1 MKDLTDPTNRDTVP
15 AMLTPGETVVNKEA
29 SMMFGQQ
36 LQAMNN
42 AGLQKRAVGNAMVY
56 ANDGKYIL
64 SDADKDQLIRMSIAE
79 AGGESNEGIAGV
91 IYTAL
96 NRQAKN
102 NSRFGGD
109 DISKIIHKHNN
120 KGVYQF
126 SSANPKSPVYYW
138 FKDNQVVDTP
148 EYEKSKAILE
158 SILEG
163 KMKDPS
169 RGAIYFLNPD
179 KVRGSREDGTLPK
192 WWRDDAVHQVPIG
205 SHTFALS
212 REFDGEIHPDDMVK
226 ESIRP
231 MKRPESIRPMSREY
245 IENSSLNVPN
255 MEGIPM
261 YANTGAS
268 SLQTLIQS
276 LMKNNQSGGIPKH
289 QVNQGIKNDQELLY
303 GSSQS
308 RSNILGGPGDPYG
321 RQLQRYPSINEVNVH
336 GFPHDPYSRLDPIEV
351 TMPKEEKDLFE
362 FYHGSKDPQSNIESL
377 AEVPLQKIIDQ
388 NTNTISEMPGG
399 IPTTAVTE
407 VGTDSGLGAI
417 PRDDI
422 TSRQPTWLSE
432 NFPRL
437 DSLFKSAAQPIEIP
451 EVLGGG
457 DALGISQMVAPANTE
472 LLSDMQN
479 PYLHPESERYI
490 DPTKQSP
497 FELHR
502 KPGESVMSSKDFL
515 TAEEK
520 NLSALMTKL
529 NNLPADKLEDIQ
541 KVSNQIE
548 ESKRKIL
555 EYENINIRN
564 AITGYG
570 ENKKVVDKALEER
583 QRLLD
588 SGKDENDPV
597 IKKIDQYIENVKGV
611 IPNVSDAFSTDNK
624 KRWSQAKNGPI
635 HGSAADMENRL
646 ENLAAKT
653 GNPNMPGAEPERE
666 DRFGPDPFGGAAA
679 TALSDMEEEKRKNP
693 SKFDKM
699 LKSAK
704 GVVGAAFDDL
714 FDAESLA
721 RAAMIYTA
729 YRLTG
734 ASGNQ
739 AIKAAGEDY
748 LTQVQY
754 VNKKEIW
761 DNHVKKLASYKVFT
775 PASLDLYARTQ
786 ATSDLVRYSDLTN
799 INRGTQTKEFWDK
812 QDPSGKAK
820 KYIAVDYKQNDTTG
834 WVTTMYNPKTKKME
848 EHIIDPTNS
857 RWTQF
862 ANEARDWKHP
872 DFVEFQTKKVN
883 SIKGIVSGEL
893 DRRRYEVAQGN
904 FISDSKSRKMV
915 SIFDVNRKIEA
926 ETLAKFAWTYNLPNE
941 AVMKIYQL
949 AVADAYEHA
958 ARTSGPN
965 KRIEAGIA
973 GSSID
978 SAYMNGAWIKL
989 NVGSDLLFQVEPEK
1003 QPTRDKAGTPAVYDK
1018 PENISNTLTKFQRF
1032 TADGGKPLFEKL
1044 YDKDLALFSQVL
1056 LKSIKDVETEVD
1068 QTAGADVL
1076 PDWNTWSKTFVTEEI
1091 REYQGSPT
1099 SSELANSIETWRD
1112 DWGNNEHAGKS
1123 EFLKFVEFYMYAI
1136 RTMYGQ

>member
-42 AGLQKRAVGNAMVY
+42 AGLQKRAAGNAMVY

-79 AGGESNEGIAGV
+79 AGGESDEGIAGV
-91 IYTAL
+91 MYTVL
-96 NRQAKN
+96 NRQKAGEKQW
-102 NSRFGGD
+102 GGNKIKD
-109 DISKIIHKHNN
+109 IIHKNKNN
-120 KGVYQF
+120 KRYQF
-126 SSANPKSPVYYW
+126 SSANPASSVYYW
-138 FKDNQVVDTP
+138 FKDDEVINTP
-148 EYEKSKAILE
+148 EYAKSKAILE
-158 SILEG
+158 GMLKGDITDPTDGGHYFLKPELDYYDSNNRLEG
-163 KMKDPS
+163 KGYPM
-169 RGAIYFLNPD
+169 A
-179 KVRGSREDGTLPK
+179 
-192 WWRDDAVHQVPIG
+192 WWQKTHGRKKIG
-205 SHTFALS
+205 SHVFA
-212 REFDGEIHPDDMVK
+212 RDDKVYGYENPNVYK
-226 ESIRP
+226 SIKP
-231 MKRPESIRPMSREY
+231 MKRPESIRPMAREY

-276 LMKNNQSGGIPKH
+276 LMKGNQSGGIPRH

-321 RQLQRYPSINEVNVH
+321 RQLQRYPSINEVDVH
-336 GFPHDPYSRLDPIEV
+336 GFPHDPYSRLDSIEV

-362 FYHGSKDPQSNIESL
+362 FYHGTRDSQNDSKGMN
-377 AEVPLQKIIDQ
+377 LQKIIDQ

-399 IPTTAVTE
+399 IPTTDVTE
-407 VGTDSGLGAI
+407 VGKDSALGPI

-432 NFPRL
+432 NFPGL
-437 DSLFKSAAQPIEIP
+437 NEYYKSITQPIEVP

-457 DALGISQMVAPANTE
+457 DALGIAQTVAPANTE

-490 DPTKQSP
+490 DPTTQSP

-515 TAEEK
+515 DAEEK
-520 NLSALMTKL
+520 NLSELMSKL
-529 NNLPADKLEDIQ
+529 NSLPADKLEDIQ
-541 KVSNQIE
+541 KVSNQID

-570 ENKKVVDKALEER
+570 ENKKVVDKALKER

-611 IPNVSDAFSTDNK
+611 IPNVSDAFSTDNRR
-624 KRWSQAKNGPI
+624 RWSQAKNGPI

-666 DRFGPDPFGGAAA
+666 DQFGPDPFGGAAA
-679 TALSDMEEEKRKNP
+679 TALSKMEEEKRKNP
-693 SKFDKM
+693 SKVDKM

-775 PASLDLYARTQ
+775 PASLELYARTQ
-786 ATSDLVRYSDLTN
+786 DTKDLVRYSDLNN
-799 INRGTQTKEFWDK
+799 INKGNETKEYWDMSVRGR
-812 QDPSGKAK
+812 PK
-820 KYIAVDYKQNDTTG
+820 KYIARSYTQGSSENKTTG
-834 WVTTMYNPKTKKME
+834 WVTTIDGKDV
-848 EHIIDPTNS
+848 IIDPTSSRWSDNS
-857 RWTQF
+857 RD
-862 ANEARDWKHP
+862 ARDWNHP
-872 DFVEFQTKKVN
+872 DFVTFNNQKQESFRNLVTDEINRQVYKEDYKVTVSGKDTKKERTKFLN
-883 SIKGIVSGEL
+883 L
-893 DRRRYEVAQGN
+893 NAAQ
-904 FISDSKSRKMV
+904 
-915 SIFDVNRKIEA
+915 EA
-926 ETLAKFAWTYNLPNE
+926 AKLAQFAWTYNLPDSTV
-941 AVMKIYQL
+941 AQIYQL
-949 AVADAYEHA
+949 AVAEAYAFKEKNSDAKITA
-958 ARTSGPN
+958 
-965 KRIEAGIA
+965 IA
-973 GSSID
+973 GSDVD
-978 SAYMNGAWIKL
+978 SAFMNSAWIKV
-989 NVGSDLLFQVEPEK
+989 NVGSDNLFMVDPGQDKKTFLKEK
-1003 QPTRDKAGTPAVYDK
+1003 KPPVYDT
-1018 PENISNTLTKFQRF
+1018 PENISNTIREFQTF
-1032 TADGGKPLFEKL
+1032 SIDNNYLFPQL
-1044 YDKDLALFSQVL
+1044 YDKDLAQFSSVL
-1056 LKSIKDVETEVD
+1056 LDKIVNIEDTVED
-1068 QTAGADVL
+1068 KAGADVL
-1076 PDWNTWSKTFVTEEI
+1076 PDWNTWSKTFVTKES
-1091 REYQGSPT
+1091 REYEGSDSG
-1099 SSELANSIETWRD
+1099 SSKLAQSIETWRD

-1123 EFLKFVEFYMYAI
+1123 EFLKFLHFYMYSL
-1136 RTMYGQ
+1136 RTMYNQ

>member
-42 AGLQKRAVGNAMVY
+42 AGLQKRAAGNAMVY

-79 AGGESNEGIAGV
+79 AGGESDEGIAGV
-91 IYTAL
+91 MYTAL

-138 FKDNQVVDTP
+138 FKDNKVIDTP

-179 KVRGSREDGTLPK
+179 KVRDSRKDGTLPK
-192 WWRDDAVHQVPIG
+192 WWRDDAVHQIPIG

-212 REFDGEIHPDDMVK
+212 KEFDGEIHPDDMVK

-231 MKRPESIRPMSREY
+231 MKRPESIRPMAREY

-276 LMKNNQSGGIPKH
+276 LMKGNQSGGIPRH

-321 RQLQRYPSINEVNVH
+321 RQLQRYPSINEVDVH
-336 GFPHDPYSRLDPIEV
+336 GFPHDPYSRLDSIEV
-351 TMPKEEKDLFE
+351 TMPEEEKDLFE
-362 FYHGSKDPQSNIESL
+362 FYHGTRDSQNDSKGVN
-377 AEVPLQKIIDQ
+377 LQKIIDQ

-407 VGTDSGLGAI
+407 VGKDSALGAI
-417 PRDDI
+417 PRDDQDPDTESFI
-422 TSRQPTWLSE
+422 SKILPENVYNFLSKE
-432 NFPRL
+432 R
-437 DSLFKSAAQPIEIP
+437 KVP
-451 EVLGGG
+451 ESLGGG
-457 DALGISQMVAPANTE
+457 DLLGLAETVSPENTD
-472 LLSDMQN
+472 LLQYMQN
-479 PYLHPESERYI
+479 PYLHQDTDLYNPNRIEVAGPRGNVVIAKEVPI
-490 DPTKQSP
+490 KT
-497 FELHR
+497 
-502 KPGESVMSSKDFL
+502 SKDFL
-515 TAEEK
+515 AAEEK
-520 NLSALMTKL
+520 NLSELMAKL

-541 KVSNQIE
+541 KVSNQID

-564 AITGYG
+564 AIVGQE
-570 ENKKVVDKALEER
+570 ENKKVVAKALEER

-611 IPNVSDAFSTDNK
+611 IPNVSDAFSTDNRR
-624 KRWSQAKNGPI
+624 RWSQAKNGPI

-653 GNPNMPGAEPERE
+653 GNPNMPGSEPERE
-666 DRFGPDPFGGAAA
+666 DQFGPDPFGGAAA
-679 TALSDMEEEKRKNP
+679 TALSKMEEEKRKNP
-693 SKFDKM
+693 SKVDKM

-786 ATSDLVRYSDLTN
+786 DTKDLVRYSDLTN
-799 INRGTQTKEFWDK
+799 INKGKDTKEYWDM
-812 QDPSGKAK
+812 SVRGKPK
-820 KYIAVDYKQNDTTG
+820 KYIARSYTQGSGENKTTG
-834 WVTTMYNPKTKKME
+834 WVTTIDGKDV
-848 EHIIDPTNS
+848 IIDPTNS
-857 RWTQF
+857 RWSDN
-862 ANEARDWKHP
+862 ARDARDWNHP
-872 DFVEFQTKKVN
+872 NFVTFNNQKQESFRNLVTDEINRQVYKEDYKVTVSGKDTKKERTKFLN
-883 SIKGIVSGEL
+883 L
-893 DRRRYEVAQGN
+893 NAAQ
-904 FISDSKSRKMV
+904 
-915 SIFDVNRKIEA
+915 EA
-926 ETLAKFAWTYNLPNE
+926 AKLAQFAWTYNLPDSTV
-941 AVMKIYQL
+941 AQIYQL
-949 AVADAYEHA
+949 AVAEAYAFKEKNSDAKITA
-958 ARTSGPN
+958 
-965 KRIEAGIA
+965 IA
-973 GSSID
+973 GSDVD
-978 SAYMNGAWIKL
+978 SAFMNSAWIKL

-1003 QPTRDKAGTPAVYDK
+1003 QPTRDKAGKPAVYDDPK
-1018 PENISNTLTKFQRF
+1018 NISDTLTRFQRF

-1044 YDKDLALFSQVL
+1044 YDKDLSLFSQVL

-1068 QTAGADVL
+1068 QAAGADVL
-1076 PDWNTWSKTFVTEEI
+1076 PDWNTWSKTFVTEES

-1099 SSELANSIETWRD
+1099 SSPLAKSIETWRD

-1123 EFLKFVEFYMYAI
+1123 EFLKFIHFYMYALS
-1136 RTMYGQ
+1136 TMYGP